1 MMEMTQYTKKVPDL
15 RYQYTNASRLLYD
28 CSTIQNLDSVFLVNK
43 YPDIFFSF
51 FAVLRIEP
59 GALLTQSKYSTTER
73 HALPFSFEKCL
84 S

>member
-28 CSTIQNLDSVFLVNK
+28 CSTIQNLDSVFWLTS
-43 YPDIFFSF
+43 IQTFFF
-51 FAVLRIEP
+51 LFAVLRIEP